1 MSTYP
6 NQDPNQSNQYGG
18 YTGYTPPS
26 QQNNP
31 SGSQQSGYQGYE
43 GYYQQQ
49 QQQQG
54 TSNQQGGSQ
63 PYGQGSQAGQQQQQQ
78 QQYSFYQPRSA
89 RANSSTS
96 EPTSTGMNAKNA
108 ALLSYLLG
116 WLSGLVFFVIERK
129 NRFVRF
135 SAAQSFLLFG
145 GVTIIYV
152 LLQLIHAIPLIGF
165 LLSPVLSCATFIV
178 LVPAA
183 LLWLF
188 LMFRSYQGV
197 QVKLPIIGDYAES
210 LVARFSKK
218 STV

>member
-31 SGSQQSGYQGYE
+31 SGSQQSGYQGYQ

-49 QQQQG
+49 QGTDSQQSGYQ
-54 TSNQQGGSQ
+54 TYN
-63 PYGQGSQAGQQQQQQ
+63 QGSQAGQQ
-78 QQYSFYQPRSA
+78 QQYSFYQPRYAGAGSGA
-89 RANSSTS
+89 S
-96 EPTSTGMNAKNA
+96 EPTSTGLNARNA
-108 ALLSYLLG
+108 ALLSYVLG
-116 WLSGLVFFVIERK
+116 WISGLVFFVIERK

-135 SAAQSFLLFG
+135 SAAQSIILFG

-152 LLQLIHAIPLIGF
+152 LLRLISAIPLIGF

-178 LVPAA
+178 VVPAI

-197 QVKLPIIGDYAES
+197 QVKLPVIGDYAER
-210 LVARFSKK
+210 LVTRFSKK
-218 STV
+218 VIM